1 MDVLSKN
8 LERILGKHNSE
19 NSLPMFSLKDLT
31 WYHFIVYVTYC
42 IGFCIC
48 GRTLSKPPLHKGG
61 MRFSKNDCNGGGGG
75 LKSLLEMGGEAGMR
89 GGGGVVMGGWE
100 IFQVSLAFLS

>member
-19 NSLPMFSLKDLT
+19 NSLPMFFLKDLT
-31 WYHFIVYVTYC
+31 WYYFIVYVTYC

-48 GRTLSKPPLHKGG
+48 GRTLSEPPLHKGG
-61 MRFSKNDCNGGGGG
+61 MRFSKNDCNGGWGVE
-75 LKSLLEMGGEAGMR
+75 KFARNGGEEGMR
-89 GGGGVVMGGWE
+89 GGGEVVR
-100 IFQVSLAFLS
+100 

>member
-1 MDVLSKN
+1 MTV
-8 LERILGKHNSE
+8 
-19 NSLPMFSLKDLT
+19 M
-31 WYHFIVYVTYC
+31 
-42 IGFCIC
+42 
-48 GRTLSKPPLHKGG
+48 
-61 MRFSKNDCNGGGGG
+61 GGGG

>member
-75 LKSLLEMGGEAGMR
+75 GLK
-89 GGGGVVMGGWE
+89 VC
-100 IFQVSLAFLS
+100 